1 MFCSAHSTSHQL
13 VIRELFEII
22 FPFCTLLWY
31 YYTLSFTFSI
41 SFWLSLDPFHSLY
54 LFLSHTLFFTL
65 SLHFFSLQIVHYA
78 VIFEENSK
86 PHQIFCQHFSVKLTF
101 SIILIHSCNFS
112 TIPVHVAL
120 LFSIPSH
127 QLLGCFVEYF
137 IVTEMVCDNN
147 FHFRQTTSNELEMEF
162 FFIHIAGWLM
172 STDTKGWKLMF
183 VEYIYLWPLVVC
195 IHFNID
201 TQSLFYTQFI
211 CIARKKIHSH
221 FMHFIL

>member
-1 MFCSAHSTSHQL
+1 MRSFFRFALCCGITALFLSLFLSLSDFHS
-13 VIRELFEII
+13 ILF
-22 FPFCTLLWY
+22 TH
-31 YYTLSFTFSI
+31 SI
-41 SFWLSLDPFHSLY
+41 SFYPTLY
-54 LFLSHTLFFTL
+54 FYTL

-201 TQSLFYTQFI
+201 T
-211 CIARKKIHSH
+211 
-221 FMHFIL
+221 

>member
-1 MFCSAHSTSHQL
+1 MYSGTYTILFQVITSLVLLCSFNEPPVSHSRALWDHFSVLHFA
-13 VIRELFEII
+13 VV
-22 FPFCTLLWY
+22 LLH
-31 YYTLSFTFSI
+31 SF
-41 SFWLSLDPFHSLY
+41 FHFFY
-54 LFLSHTLFFTL
+54 LFLTFTRSFSHTLSLFIPHSSFFTL
-65 SLHFFSLQIVHYA
+65 SLHFFSLQIMHYA

-147 FHFRQTTSNELEMEF
+147 FHFRQTASNELEME
-162 FFIHIAGWLM
+162 
-172 STDTKGWKLMF
+172 
-183 VEYIYLWPLVVC
+183 
-195 IHFNID
+195 
-201 TQSLFYTQFI
+201 
-211 CIARKKIHSH
+211 
-221 FMHFIL
+221 

>member
-1 MFCSAHSTSHQL
+1 M
-13 VIRELFEII
+13 
-22 FPFCTLLWY
+22 
-31 YYTLSFTFSI
+31 
-41 SFWLSLDPFHSLY
+41 
-54 LFLSHTLFFTL
+54 
-65 SLHFFSLQIVHYA
+65 HYA

-162 FFIHIAGWLM
+162 FFIHVAGWLM

-211 CIARKKIHSH
+211 CIAWKNTFYALYSLNGRLNQSSDQLHVFCFVWWMKSMEKTEKKLSNTKTLLKNRNEVFWKISAEPSNWAGSLGSKVVICSTP
-221 FMHFIL
+221 MN